1 MNQGYDSTILN
12 DKKGII
18 IMVTLVGY
26 RDYCVRRGNFTLIS
40 THLDITKAVITAF
53 INNNY
58 SITNVMLNIVG
69 SDLSKAVS
77 LDSYSSPRYILD
89 QLNKYIDLSHEPEE
103 NGYFRKSPMDEID
116 IKYDHFYFYSTIFN
130 TTLRFTDLDKVIY
143 IESEDENTVIIV
155 NKEYIGLH
163 QTSIDEVLDLNNIY
177 SSVTDFLKLIS
188 LFAVNYNGKFVLN
201 GFRSNFECNAEI
213 QRKITKY
220 QKYIRR
226 FKNSQKYKDFQEK
239 VNNGNRKKEDEK
251 KELEEQKEP
260 AEESIVTKEEIK
272 SELQKIYEKDAER
285 RKLREE
291 LRKTVKEQ
299 FPDDY
304 QLIIQ
309 YTDPVSFIKL
319 SEEAQQ
325 DVLSRIRK
333 IRSHVQRKANMQS
346 GPDYDVEY
354 SDEELFGDDYEK
366 ESNLKPEDSYSM
378 IRPLWTELDAICG
391 QATNQIVEI
400 IEKRKEEGL
409 Y

>member
-1 MNQGYDSTILN
+1 MIQLYLTI
-12 DKKGII
+12 KKGII

-26 RDYCVRRGNFTLIS
+26 RDYCVRRGDFTLIS

-77 LDSYSSPRYILD
+77 LDRYSSPRYILD

-177 SSVTDFLKLIS
+177 SNVTDFLKLIS

-260 AEESIVTKEEIK
+260 AKESIVTKEEIK

-333 IRSHVQRKANMQS
+333 IRPHVQRKANMQS

-366 ESNLKPEDSYSM
+366 ESNLKPEDSYST

-400 IEKRKEEGL
+400 IQRRKEDGL

>member
-1 MNQGYDSTILN
+1 
-12 DKKGII
+12 
-18 IMVTLVGY
+18 MVTLVGY
-26 RDYCVRRGNFTLIS
+26 RDYCVRRGDYIDLDS
-40 THLDITKAVITAF
+40 LDITKAVITAF

-69 SDLSKAVS
+69 SNISKAVS
-77 LDSYSSPRYILD
+77 LDSYSSPRHILD

-116 IKYDHFYFYSTIFN
+116 VKYDHFYFYSTIFN

-188 LFAVNYNGKFVLN
+188 LFAINYNGKFVLN

-213 QRKITKY
+213 QRKITKH

-239 VNNGNRKKEDEK
+239 ANNGNSKKEDEK

-260 AEESIVTKEEIK
+260 TEESVVTKEETK
-272 SELQKIYEKDAER
+272 SELQRIYEKDAER

-325 DVLSRIRK
+325 DILSRIRK
-333 IRSHVQRKANMQS
+333 IRPHVRRKANMQS